1 MRKNC
6 PSVNKNF
13 FQVTEVEKGH
23 QGKVFEAEAEGQ
35 GLEMFPRCPFS
46 TKVTWKKILFTRG
59 LFFQTN
65 LLGQLWQQI
74 AFLHTCLHFVWTWR
88 SCQNARKK
96 KNQLEKKI
104 WQEKNLVKWKSV
116 WKNFFSVPRL
126 EKKFS
131 KQVMSHT
138 HLEKFFQVS
147 HFKTNFFPLRDRS
160 KIMPFL
166 KSQQKA

>member
-1 MRKNC
+1 MLTYMLQNSILLSKLSGQIVRKNC

-65 LLGQLWQQI
+65 LLGQL
-74 AFLHTCLHFVWTWR
+74 
-88 SCQNARKK
+88 
-96 KNQLEKKI
+96 
-104 WQEKNLVKWKSV
+104 
-116 WKNFFSVPRL
+116 
-126 EKKFS
+126 
-131 KQVMSHT
+131 
-138 HLEKFFQVS
+138 
-147 HFKTNFFPLRDRS
+147 
-160 KIMPFL
+160 
-166 KSQQKA
+166 

>member
-6 PSVNKNF
+6 PSVNKIF

-46 TKVTWKKILFTRG
+46 TKVTWKKFLFTRG

-88 SCQNARKK
+88 SCQNERKK
-96 KNQLEKKI
+96 IQLEKRI

-126 EKKFS
+126 EKKIFQISYESHILIWKNFS
-131 KQVMSHT
+131 K
-138 HLEKFFQVS
+138 
-147 HFKTNFFPLRDRS
+147 
-160 KIMPFL
+160 
-166 KSQQKA
+166 

>member
-6 PSVNKNF
+6 PSVNKIF

-74 AFLHTCLHFVWTWR
+74 AFLHNCLHFVWTWR

-126 EKKFS
+126 EKKIFQTLFESYSSGKIFPS
-131 KQVMSHT
+131 KS
-138 HLEKFFQVS
+138 FQ
-147 HFKTNFFPLRDRS
+147 N
-160 KIMPFL
+160 
-166 KSQQKA
+166 

>member
-6 PSVNKNF
+6 PSVYKNF

-46 TKVTWKKILFTRG
+46 NKVTWKKILFTRG

-88 SCQNARKK
+88 SCQNAQK
-96 KNQLEKKI
+96 KN

-116 WKNFFSVPRL
+116 WKNFFYVPRL
-126 EKKFS
+126 ENFFFPSKLWVILIWKIFS
-131 KQVMSHT
+131 KYVI
-138 HLEKFFQVS
+138 
-147 HFKTNFFPLRDRS
+147 S
-160 KIMPFL
+160 KLFSL
-166 KSQQKA
+166 KR

>member
-59 LFFQTN
+59 LFFPNKFVRTIMTTDCFFAHLPTFCMNISN
-65 LLGQLWQQI
+65 LAINLKVLKEY
-74 AFLHTCLHFVWTWR
+74 V
-88 SCQNARKK
+88 
-96 KNQLEKKI
+96 LEKKI
-104 WQEKNLVKWKSV
+104 RQRKK
-116 WKNFFSVPRL
+116 RMR
-126 EKKFS
+126 KKFG
-131 KQVMSHT
+131 KNGT
-138 HLEKFFQVS
+138 IKIKFEQ
-147 HFKTNFFPLRDRS
+147 
-160 KIMPFL
+160 FL
-166 KSQQKA
+166 CRM

>member
-6 PSVNKNF
+6 PSVNKIF

-23 QGKVFEAEAEGQ
+23 QGKVFEAEAKGQ

-126 EKKFS
+126 EKKFFQASYESYSSGKIFPS
-131 KQVMSHT
+131 KS
-138 HLEKFFQVS
+138 FQ
-147 HFKTNFFPLRDRS
+147 N
-160 KIMPFL
+160 
-166 KSQQKA
+166 